1 MDEKAIKHLK
11 EVLNILV
18 PNNNI
23 EIRAAEDLK
32 ETSDPAMRDL
42 IDMAK
47 LISRLSEEER
57 A

>member
-1 MDEKAIKHLK
+1 MDEKAIRHLK
-11 EVLNILV
+11 EILNILV

-32 ETSDPAMRDL
+32 DNSDPAVRDL
-42 IDMAK
+42 IDMAE

-57 A
+57 S